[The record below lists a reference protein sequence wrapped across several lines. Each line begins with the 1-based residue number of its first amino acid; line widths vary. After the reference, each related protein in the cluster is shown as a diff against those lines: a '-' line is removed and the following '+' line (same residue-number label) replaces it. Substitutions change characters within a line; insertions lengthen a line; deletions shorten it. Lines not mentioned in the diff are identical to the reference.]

1 MFTHSFVHGYLCCL
15 YLSAIVTTVAMNI
28 VAKISVHV
36 PAFASFEYIHRSE
49 LLVSMASSMF
59 NFFEV
64 SYSYSFDLSLPFYYF
79 YFQETLP
86 K

>member
-1 MFTHSFVHGYLCCL
+1 
-15 YLSAIVTTVAMNI
+15 MNI
-28 VAKISVHV
+28 VAQISVQG

-64 SYSYSFDLSLPFYYF
+64 SYSYSCDLSRPFYYS

-86 K
+86 KWLHLFLVCCLFSLS

>member
-1 MFTHSFVHGYLCCL
+1 MFTHSFVDGYLCCL
-15 YLSAIVTTVAMNI
+15 HLSAIVNTVAMNI

-64 SYSYSFDLSLPFYYF
+64 SYSYSFDLSLPFYYS